1 MKECELM
8 PDECLCQWCKKRDG
22 CLERKRVE
30 KGGDVVVDCLDFE
43 EVDVV

>member
-1 MKECELM
+1 M

-30 KGGDVVVDCLDFE
+30 GVEMDIVIACEDFDE
-43 EVDVV
+43 IDGC